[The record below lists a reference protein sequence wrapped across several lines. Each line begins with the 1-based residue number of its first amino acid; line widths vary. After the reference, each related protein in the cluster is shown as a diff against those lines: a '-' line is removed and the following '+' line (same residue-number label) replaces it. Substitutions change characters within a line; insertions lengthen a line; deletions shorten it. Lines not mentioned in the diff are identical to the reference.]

1 MDSKTISD
9 HVNQLAESV
18 ILADLDDPAGL
29 AELHSLYETL
39 THKLNEQQPPVIP
52 VAIPTR
58 CIEMIEELIL
68 NESQTPQQDLDDLG
82 MTVSVMQALA
92 CGELTIDD
100 AEFPDAIH
108 WKSATSDIEDVSK
121 VLTEEIQEDSQAL
134 TVELPPNVD
143 ESILADFLS
152 RQPGELE
159 KLECQ
164 LMELEKDNASN
175 ALGEIKRMI
184 HTLKGETGL
193 LGLTPICDLCHAI
206 EDAIANRP
214 VSELIEPMLK
224 IKDWLERIFGAYSGQ
239 NEPPEPVRHVLA
251 LLEGSD
257 VASSAVE
264 PAPVSQTLPSNEP
277 SPAVAV
283 AEPDNTGPQTF
294 ADPTL
299 VAEFIT
305 ESREHLDAAE
315 AELLDVEENPEDED
329 KLNAIFRSFHTIKG
343 VAGFIGLPDIQS
355 LAHISE
361 TVLDRARKHTLVL
374 TGHPLDVAFEAVDAM
389 KRLIDRLQDALEA
402 GSVPTPDPDLHVVL
416 EKLHA
421 LANPDQNKTVEA
433 TQTKAEPDTASTQ
446 SVASEQVDD
455 APVTE
460 DPKDDPNAKIGEILQ
475 MQAQI
480 PAEKINQALEIQNN
494 LRNQVPKIGQ
504 VLTDMC
510 GVEKDKVEKALQTQQ
525 QTKTRAAEATQ
536 SKSVQ
541 VAETVKVDAPR
552 LDRLVDAIGE
562 LVIAQAM
569 LGQAAM
575 KSMSGDAAVVA
586 RNLSHLDKITR
597 ELQEMATSLRM
608 IPVRST
614 FQKMARLA
622 RDVARK
628 LDKQVNFVMEGE
640 DTELDKTV
648 VDRIGD
654 PLVHMVRNALDH
666 GLEASA
672 DDRKAAGKEAAGTV
686 TLKAYHKGG
695 GICIEI
701 QDDGR
706 GLDEQVLL
714 DKAIERGV
722 IQEGEQLSQQDIF
735 QLIFAPGFSTAKQVT
750 DVSGRGVGMD
760 VVKRNIEAL
769 RGKIEI
775 QSEKGKGST
784 FTIRLPLTLAII
796 EGMVVR
802 LSTERYI
809 IPTLSIVRML
819 QPGEVHIKSIMQNG
833 QALLIDD
840 ELIPLAR
847 LDQLFEVQGAV
858 QDPTQATVVIVENSE
873 RKMAILTDELIGQ
886 QQIVIKS
893 LGATMRGLPGIA
905 GGAIMSDGRVGLVV
919 DISGLMS
926 LFRTTSNAPSPELSV
941 NIESTEPDDV
951 PTQLAA

>member
-315 AELLDVEENPEDED
+315 AELLDVEENPEERM
-329 KLNAIFRSFHTIKG
+329 N
-343 VAGFIGLPDIQS
+343 VPIGLEHD
-355 LAHISE
+355 
-361 TVLDRARKHTLVL
+361 
-374 TGHPLDVAFEAVDAM
+374 
-389 KRLIDRLQDALEA
+389 
-402 GSVPTPDPDLHVVL
+402 SVF
-416 EKLHA
+416 
-421 LANPDQNKTVEA
+421 
-433 TQTKAEPDTASTQ
+433 
-446 SVASEQVDD
+446 
-455 APVTE
+455 
-460 DPKDDPNAKIGEILQ
+460 
-475 MQAQI
+475 
-480 PAEKINQALEIQNN
+480 
-494 LRNQVPKIGQ
+494 GQ
-504 VLTDMC
+504 H
-510 GVEKDKVEKALQTQQ
+510 
-525 QTKTRAAEATQ
+525 
-536 SKSVQ
+536 S
-541 VAETVKVDAPR
+541 
-552 LDRLVDAIGE
+552 
-562 LVIAQAM
+562 
-569 LGQAAM
+569 
-575 KSMSGDAAVVA
+575 
-586 RNLSHLDKITR
+586 
-597 ELQEMATSLRM
+597 
-608 IPVRST
+608 
-614 FQKMARLA
+614 
-622 RDVARK
+622 
-628 LDKQVNFVMEGE
+628 
-640 DTELDKTV
+640 
-648 VDRIGD
+648 
-654 PLVHMVRNALDH
+654 
-666 GLEASA
+666 
-672 DDRKAAGKEAAGTV
+672 
-686 TLKAYHKGG
+686 
-695 GICIEI
+695 
-701 QDDGR
+701 
-706 GLDEQVLL
+706 
-714 DKAIERGV
+714 
-722 IQEGEQLSQQDIF
+722 
-735 QLIFAPGFSTAKQVT
+735 
-750 DVSGRGVGMD
+750 
-760 VVKRNIEAL
+760 
-769 RGKIEI
+769 
-775 QSEKGKGST
+775 
-784 FTIRLPLTLAII
+784 
-796 EGMVVR
+796 
-802 LSTERYI
+802 
-809 IPTLSIVRML
+809 
-819 QPGEVHIKSIMQNG
+819 
-833 QALLIDD
+833 
-840 ELIPLAR
+840 
-847 LDQLFEVQGAV
+847 
-858 QDPTQATVVIVENSE
+858 
-873 RKMAILTDELIGQ
+873 
-886 QQIVIKS
+886 
-893 LGATMRGLPGIA
+893 
-905 GGAIMSDGRVGLVV
+905 
-919 DISGLMS
+919 
-926 LFRTTSNAPSPELSV
+926 
-941 NIESTEPDDV
+941 
-951 PTQLAA
+951 